1 MTKLD
6 IIKIFKIFLIF
17 LTFLFIPELNNAKEV
32 LIYADSISYDEEE
45 NIIAKG
51 NAKIFQNNEIILSD
65 LIIYKKKSE
74 KILLPTRF
82 IIKNNNNYFQA
93 ENGYITKN
101 FEYGEFNDIKIK
113 LEDGSRII
121 GTKAKRKGH
130 IDIIT
135 KGVYSPCK
143 SKIKIGNFI
152 CPTWQLEGEKLL
164 HDNKNL
170 FIYQKHSKLRVLN
183 TPIFY
188 VPYIVAPSPLR
199 KERKSGF
206 LSPQIDFSFFDT
218 KTSQSTSLPY
228 YFNISIDKELTF
240 IPTFNYG
247 GGIDSSQ
254 RFSFDYNQILSGGYF
269 SSKLIFDSN
278 FENQNNNKWLSDA
291 TLITKFKKN
300 LNENYKLNIKSAIQ
314 TSKIF
319 IQIIVPDNEL
329 SFTNSLSSDIKLVGY
344 NLNKIDDYLEID
356 INFYQTNQNN
366 EDNKTTPTV
375 LPRLKYF
382 TGNKILNQIKYNF
395 NYEFY
400 NIFRD
405 KTTDIHSQNQQK
417 ISQIFKS
424 DRNFIRYNSKI
435 NFKSEIYNQ
444 FFFTENKLLY
454 DNKYHSG
461 NYFRF
466 FPILGI
472 NVETPFKF
480 LKNKFDL
487 VYTPNL
493 QIVITPGESN
503 SNKVSNEDSSNNI
516 FNLSN
521 ISSLNRYSG
530 TDKIDNSKRL
540 KYGLKVNNSNFKLN
554 LSQIYEFTDNSNFH
568 NELNNTNNL
577 SDLLGSIGY
586 SNKNSINYEFRYD
599 FDSNFLKEQ
608 NINTNIISNVG
619 NIKLSYLDQK
629 SKTNNIVSQDTETF
643 NYSFESKEFAKYS
656 KISFNGLYN
665 LKKEINTEYS
675 IGYNYFDECFGIDI
689 SFNRKSYQEENLKP
703 QDILKLMFT
712 FKNLGS
718 YTTDNLRKNYNG
730 K

>member
-1 MTKLD
+1 M
-6 IIKIFKIFLIF
+6 
-17 LTFLFIPELNNAKEV
+17 
-32 LIYADSISYDEEE
+32 
-45 NIIAKG
+45 
-51 NAKIFQNNEIILSD
+51 
-65 LIIYKKKSE
+65 
-74 KILLPTRF
+74 
-82 IIKNNNNYFQA
+82 
-93 ENGYITKN
+93 
-101 FEYGEFNDIKIK
+101 
-113 LEDGSRII
+113 
-121 GTKAKRKGH
+121 
-130 IDIIT
+130 
-135 KGVYSPCK
+135 
-143 SKIKIGNFI
+143 
-152 CPTWQLEGEKLL
+152 
-164 HDNKNL
+164 
-170 FIYQKHSKLRVLN
+170 
-183 TPIFY
+183 
-188 VPYIVAPSPLR
+188 
-199 KERKSGF
+199 
-206 LSPQIDFSFFDT
+206 
-218 KTSQSTSLPY
+218 
-228 YFNISIDKELTF
+228 
-240 IPTFNYG
+240 
-247 GGIDSSQ
+247 
-254 RFSFDYNQILSGGYF
+254 
-269 SSKLIFDSN
+269 IFDSN

-314 TSKIF
+314 TSKNY
-319 IQIIVPDNEL
+319 IQIIDPDNEL
-329 SFTNSLSSDIKLVGY
+329 SYTNSLSSEIKLEGY

-629 SKTNNIVSQDTETF
+629 
-643 NYSFESKEFAKYS
+643 
-656 KISFNGLYN
+656 
-665 LKKEINTEYS
+665 
-675 IGYNYFDECFGIDI
+675 
-689 SFNRKSYQEENLKP
+689 
-703 QDILKLMFT
+703 
-712 FKNLGS
+712 
-718 YTTDNLRKNYNG
+718 
-730 K
+730 

>member
-314 TSKIF
+314 TSKNY
-319 IQIIVPDNEL
+319 IQIIDPDNEL
-329 SFTNSLSSDIKLVGY
+329 SYTNSLSSEIKLEGY
-344 NLNKIDDYLEID
+344 NLNNIDDYLEID

-643 NYSFESKEFAKYS
+643 NYSFESKKFAKYS